1 MPVTNSGIELPTI
14 MAVLAATSRLDPGF
28 SAAST
33 PIGTATVTTTMRLK
47 TPNSTVAGMRRSN
60 RRLIETLSLTPWPV
74 LTPRSP
80 CNAWNNQSTVA
91 LRQRIV
97 QPQACRGSCS
107 RCSGVASSPAPVNRG
122 IAGQQGHEQ
131 EDEHADDPQDD
142 QRGAGTAW

>member
-60 RRLIETLSLTPWPV
+60 RRLIETLSLTLAR

-80 CNAWNNQSTVA
+80 CNAWNNQSK
-91 LRQRIV
+91 
-97 QPQACRGSCS
+97 
-107 RCSGVASSPAPVNRG
+107 
-122 IAGQQGHEQ
+122 
-131 EDEHADDPQDD
+131 
-142 QRGAGTAW
+142 